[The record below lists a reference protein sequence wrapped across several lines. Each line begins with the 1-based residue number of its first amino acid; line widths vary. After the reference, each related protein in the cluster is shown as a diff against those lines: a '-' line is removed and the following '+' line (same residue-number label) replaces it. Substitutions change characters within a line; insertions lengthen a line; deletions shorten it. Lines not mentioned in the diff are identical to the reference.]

1 MCNIMFPF
9 INEKHNNHSI
19 PNESVIVTLFVIA
32 YDISKYIVK
41 LGILNHTG
49 KIKVLNHLDIRDGH
63 NVIFLA
69 FLIKIR
75 FRWF

>member
-9 INEKHNNHSI
+9 INEKHNNHS
-19 PNESVIVTLFVIA
+19 NSERKCNSNTFVIA

-69 FLIKIR
+69 F
-75 FRWF
+75 

>member
-9 INEKHNNHSI
+9 INEKHNNHSNS
-19 PNESVIVTLFVIA
+19 NESAIVTLFVIA

-49 KIKVLNHLDIRDGH
+49 KNNSFKSSG
-63 NVIFLA
+63 
-69 FLIKIR
+69 
-75 FRWF
+75 